1 MGVFANFPLALAT
14 GLGLNA
20 FVAFGI
26 ATQMTWADAM
36 GLIVLEGLIILI
48 LVLTGFR
55 RAIFDA
61 VPRELKVAISVGI
74 GMFIA
79 FIGLVNGGFV
89 SSTLMPSPPVELGI
103 DGSLAGWP
111 VLVFALG
118 LVAVAILYVLKVK
131 GAILWTIIGA
141 AILAVIV
148 EEVGNV
154 GARQPDGGNPTGWT
168 LNAPQIPDQ
177 AAEVP
182 DFSLLGQFSLLGSWE
197 AVGIVTAV
205 LLVFTLLLADFF
217 DTMGT
222 MVAVAAEGDLLDEQG
237 NPPNTQR
244 ILIVDSLGAAAGG
257 AGSVS
262 SNTAYIESSAG
273 VGDGARTGL
282 ASVITG
288 ICFLLATFLSPLVAL
303 VPNEAAAPALVLVG
317 FLMMSQVGSI
327 SWDDIEIALPAF
339 LAIALMPFTFSITVG
354 IGAGFVSYTVLKLAR
369 GKFRQIHPLMWLVA
383 DPVRDLV
390 RDRAGPAATGRVTV
404 GSYPNT
410 VGTRYDFAA
419 AS

>member
-1 MGVFANFPLALAT
+1 
-14 GLGLNA
+14 
-20 FVAFGI
+20 
-26 ATQMTWADAM
+26 
-36 GLIVLEGLIILI
+36 
-48 LVLTGFR
+48 
-55 RAIFDA
+55 
-61 VPRELKVAISVGI
+61 
-74 GMFIA
+74 
-79 FIGLVNGGFV
+79 
-89 SSTLMPSPPVELGI
+89 
-103 DGSLAGWP
+103 SLAGWP

-118 LVAVAILYVLKVK
+118 LVAVAVLYVLKVK
-131 GAILWTIIGA
+131 GAILWSIVGA

-148 EEVGNV
+148 EQVGDV

-168 LNAPQIPDQ
+168 LNAPQVPDQ

-205 LLVFTLLLADFF
+205 LLIFTLLLADFF

-222 MVAVAAEGDLLDEQG
+222 MVAVAAEGDMLDEQG

-282 ASVITG
+282 ASVVTG
-288 ICFLLATFLSPLVAL
+288 VLFLLATFLSPLVGM

-339 LAIALMPFTFSITVG
+339 LAIALMPFTFSIAVG
-354 IGAGFVSYTVLKLAR
+354 IGAGFVSYTVLKIAR
-369 GKFRQIHPLMWLVA
+369 GKFRQVHPLMWLVS
-383 DPVRDLV
+383 VLFV
-390 RDRAGPAATGRVTV
+390 IW
-404 GSYPNT
+404 
-410 VGTRYDFAA
+410 FAIEPFQQLLGV
-419 AS
+419 